1 MKSSQQLK
9 RRRVGVAAA
18 LLAGVLIMLPAMPA
32 AALGTKYKACYPSGQ
47 VAGYSYR
54 NANFSGGGSTQTL
67 TGCNAYTVYL
77 ELQYQ
82 PYPGGPY
89 YWTSQQIGANYIGFS
104 QTGTSGGGHSAVG
117 VAWFMS

>member
-1 MKSSQQLK
+1 MKNSQQLK

-18 LLAGVLIMLPAMPA
+18 LLAGVLIVLPAMPA
-32 AALGTKYKACYPSGQ
+32 AALGTAYKWCYPSGQ

-77 ELQYQ
+77 RLQYQ

-89 YWTSQQIGANYIGFS
+89 YLTGQQIGIEYIGFS
-104 QTGTSGGGHSAVG
+104 QTGTSGGRHSAVG
-117 VAWFMS
+117 VSEFSS